1 MNVLMVAID
10 IFVSHVVERDY
21 VCMGAK
27 GVIVLFVVEKTAV
40 HMER

>member
-1 MNVLMVAID
+1 MESTD

-40 HMER
+40 YTER

>member
-1 MNVLMVAID
+1 
-10 IFVSHVVERDY
+10 VVERDY